1 MTGGLFEIVPTAHL
15 TSSLFTVT
23 YTFGSAIKG
32 GKIMAYGSMLDML
45 FNPMTA
51 VLFGLLFI
59 VCLVLLVKG
68 KTNRT
73 PLIIILA
80 LCGVYLLFVIYLSV
94 GFGSDIPT
102 AAPPAP
108 PK

>member
-1 MTGGLFEIVPTAHL
+1 
-15 TSSLFTVT
+15 
-23 YTFGSAIKG
+23 
-32 GKIMAYGSMLDML
+32 MATDRMLDLL

-51 VLFGLLFI
+51 VFFGLLFI
-59 VCLVLLVKG
+59 VCLFLLITG
-68 KTNRT
+68 RINRT

-80 LCGVYLLFVIYLSV
+80 VCAVYLIFVIWLSV
-94 GFGSDIPT
+94 GFGSDIPS